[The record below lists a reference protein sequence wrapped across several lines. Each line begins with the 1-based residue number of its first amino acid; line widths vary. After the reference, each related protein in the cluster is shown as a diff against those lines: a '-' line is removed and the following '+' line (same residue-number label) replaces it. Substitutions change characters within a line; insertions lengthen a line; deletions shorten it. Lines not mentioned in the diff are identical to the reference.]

1 MCIVAGGI
9 AAGVG
14 AIGGAAISS
23 HGASQAAGAQASAAN
38 NANATQLQMYNQTRA
53 DQAPWRQAGG
63 QAVSA
68 LSQFYGQPG
77 VDANGNPTQ
86 GGTPDYQS
94 ILQNLPGYQFQQ
106 AQGSKAVQ
114 QNLAA
119 RGLLQS
125 GAAGKALTQYGQGLG
140 DQYAQQYTS
149 GLQSLA
155 GLGQSSTQAT
165 GAAGANAAN
174 QIGSNQ
180 IYAGNAA
187 ASGYANQANAINGG
201 LSGIVSGLG
210 YYQSQNNPY
219 GTGYNPNGYQ
229 QGSNAPSPGWYQG
242 NSYADLNPSQP

>member
-1 MCIVAGGI
+1 M
-9 AAGVG
+9 AGVATAIAGSAILG
-14 AIGGAAISS
+14 AVVNSNSASKAASAQQNAANT
-23 HGASQAAGAQASAAN
+23 ASQ
-38 NANATQLQMYNQTRA
+38 TQLQMYNQTRA

-94 ILQNLPGYQFQQ
+94 ILAGLPGYQFQQ

-125 GAAGKALTQYGQGLG
+125 GAAGKALEQYGQGLG
-140 DQYAQQYTS
+140 DQYSQQYTQ

-155 GLGQSSTQAT
+155 GLGQSSAQAT
-165 GAAGANAAN
+165 GQAGANAAN
-174 QIGSNQ
+174 QVSGAQ
-180 IYAGNAA
+180 IYSGNAQ
-187 ASGYANQANAINGG
+187 ASGYVNQANAVNGG

-210 YYQSQNNPY
+210 YNASQNNPY
-219 GTGYNPNGYQ
+219 GTGYNPNGWQ
-229 QGSNAPSPGWYQG
+229 QGTNAPSAGWYKG
-242 NSYADLNPSQP
+242 NSYADLNPN